1 MYNNVNPSLNTV
13 SFTKQRNRW
22 LPHNFP
28 LHNYRTMQIQKQQR
42 STCGLKYFHKYL
54 AHSSDFSAK
63 FPAINKGLLSAFLPS
78 DKLAPHFQWVIQQR
92 EWYHLCK
99 HTWSKSTIFSS
110 APPPP
115 PLPCKN
121 MGLCTSGC
129 SITQWLAKP
138 RQHSR
143 LGMPSTMAQWPA
155 AERLVNQLKHT
166 TC

>member
-99 HTWSKSTIFSS
+99 HTWSKSTISSS
-110 APPPP
+110 APPY
-115 PLPCKN
+115 LVRTWGCAHLAVQSLS
-121 MGLCTSGC
+121 GLQSPGSTEGSAC
-129 SITQWLAKP
+129 QVLW
-138 RQHSR
+138 HSD
-143 LGMPSTMAQWPA
+143 Q
-155 AERLVNQLKHT
+155 QLKGLLT
-166 TC
+166 N